1 MWELDFSMPPSAYG
15 ILGPKGRNSE
25 LVKDRLVIYSTC
37 HLPDSEKNGYTLQV
51 VIKIQDLLLL
61 VTRLTLAEV
70 LTLPVTRT

>member
-25 LVKDRLVIYSTC
+25 LVKDRLVIYTC

-61 VTRLTLAEV
+61 VTTRLTLAEV

>member
-15 ILGPKGRNSE
+15 ILGPKGRSSE
-25 LVKDRLVIYSTC
+25 LVKDRLVIYTC